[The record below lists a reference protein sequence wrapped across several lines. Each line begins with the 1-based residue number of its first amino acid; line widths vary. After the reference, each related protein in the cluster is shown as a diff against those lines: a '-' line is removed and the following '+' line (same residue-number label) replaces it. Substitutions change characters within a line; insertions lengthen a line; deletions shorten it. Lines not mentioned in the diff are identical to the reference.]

1 MLTGVALPMPSST
14 RSTDAD
20 APRRRGLVRN
30 LGQVVWTTAD
40 ACFRYRVMGLA
51 AETAFYALLSLPPLL
66 FALAGAIGF
75 LAKSF
80 SVATV
85 ATIRVQILGVASQF
99 VTPDVVDKVL
109 APTLDDVLAN
119 GRVDI
124 ISIGF
129 ILALW
134 SGSRAIAVFV
144 DTSTIMYG
152 MRGERGMV
160 KSRAISFLIYVV
172 LLLGGT
178 VLFPLVLAGPTL
190 IARILPHPVKFLVGF
205 YWPVVLVGGVALLT
219 SMFHYSMPLRRRW
232 RGDVPGAVLTIGL
245 WIGGSWL
252 LRIFLIETLGGAS
265 LYGPLATPIAL
276 LSWLYL
282 VAMAILIGAA
292 FNAAIGQ
299 AWPAFADLTHAQA
312 EKVNTAAPT
321 EAAVKE

>member
-1 MLTGVALPMPSST
+1 MLTGMAVPMPKIVN
-14 RSTDAD
+14 REATDGH
-20 APRRRGLVRN
+20 RRGLVRDV
-30 LGQVVWTTAD
+30 GKVVWTTAD

-85 ATIRVQILGVASQF
+85 ATIRSQILDVAARF
-99 VTPDVVDKVL
+99 VTPDVVDSVL

-160 KSRAISFLIYVV
+160 KSRAVSFLIYVV
-172 LLLGGT
+172 LLIGGT
-178 VLFPLVLAGPTL
+178 ILFPLVLAGPTL
-190 IARILPHPVKFLVGF
+190 INRILPTPVKFLAGF
-205 YWPVVLVGGVALLT
+205 YWPIVLIGGIALLT
-219 SMFHYSMPLRRRW
+219 SMFHYAMPLRRRW
-232 RGDVPGAVLTIGL
+232 RGDVPGALLTVLF
-245 WIGGSWL
+245 WIVGSWL
-252 LRIFLIETLGGAS
+252 LRIFLVETLGGAS

-276 LSWLYL
+276 LMWLYL
-282 VAMAILIGAA
+282 VAMSILIGAA

-299 AWPAFADLTHAQA
+299 VWPAFADLTEAQA
-312 EKVNTAAPT
+312 EKVNTAAPS
-321 EAAVKE
+321 EATVKE